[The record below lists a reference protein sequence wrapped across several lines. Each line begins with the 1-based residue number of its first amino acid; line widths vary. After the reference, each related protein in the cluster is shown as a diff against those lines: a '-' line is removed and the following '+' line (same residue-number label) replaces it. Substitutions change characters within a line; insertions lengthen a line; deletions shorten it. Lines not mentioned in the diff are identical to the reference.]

1 VPCTAF
7 LPSWKLKKNAVS
19 RLDRKRQLT
28 EEVPRMAELRTEANI
43 APAPDEKLLHEF
55 TLSVAK
61 NLDRHQACVVGQN
74 HALLLNT

>member
-1 VPCTAF
+1 
-7 LPSWKLKKNAVS
+7 
-19 RLDRKRQLT
+19 
-28 EEVPRMAELRTEANI
+28 MAELRTEANI

-61 NLDRHQACVVGQN
+61 NFDRHQACVVGQN